1 MFAKAK
7 EAAEFIKSKT
17 NIQPKVGLV
26 LGSGLG
32 VYADQIENKTIID
45 YGDIPN
51 FHKTSVLGHAGKLI
65 LGEVN
70 GVNVVAFQGRFHA
83 YEGHELE
90 TVCLPVRVMK
100 LLGCEITI
108 LTNASG
114 GINADYVP
122 GDLVSITDH
131 INMTGRNPL
140 IGKNDDEYGPRFPD
154 MTETYNIELRLLAKK
169 AAGNIGV
176 ELKDGVYAGV
186 MGPTYETPAEIQMYK
201 KLGGDLVGM
210 STVPEAIAAHHA
222 GLKVLGIA
230 CVTNLAAGISKEK
243 LDHADVKEV
252 ALKAI
257 EKFSSLLSETV
268 KNIG

>member
-51 FHKTSVLGHAGKLI
+51 FHKTSVIGHAGKLI

-90 TVCLPVRVMK
+90 T
-100 LLGCEITI
+100 
-108 LTNASG
+108 
-114 GINADYVP
+114 YW
-122 GDLVSITDH
+122 
-131 INMTGRNPL
+131 
-140 IGKNDDEYGPRFPD
+140 YGTR
-154 MTETYNIELRLLAKK
+154 M
-169 AAGNIGV
+169 
-176 ELKDGVYAGV
+176 
-186 MGPTYETPAEIQMYK
+186 
-201 KLGGDLVGM
+201 
-210 STVPEAIAAHHA
+210 
-222 GLKVLGIA
+222 
-230 CVTNLAAGISKEK
+230 
-243 LDHADVKEV
+243 
-252 ALKAI
+252 
-257 EKFSSLLSETV
+257 
-268 KNIG
+268 